1 PNPLSWLKILVL
13 RFRRIPPLQKK
24 PGPESSSGMATTV
37 AEGKIS
43 LSSTSKHLPSLHR
56 SSPTANPGRID
67 EHTKTMQGPLPSRPL
82 TRTYTPSRQMA
93 EKTER
98 VNSSTAGQERQR
110 RSSSKRERR
119 GASTE
124 VEARVCCSQSTRRGS
139 LPSAPVHA
147 ARAVLSSPVFFSSVC
162 HPTFGN
168 DSLGCGRALNP
179 SPIPWPRASSPE
191 KHRACTTSALRVAAA
206 YISSTVR
213 FQTRIPPP
221 HPQLFFSSI
230 ISWYTTSTPGALA
243 VRLLPCLPPAC
254 PPHPRSPD
262 SPRAAGPEALVAPRA
277 QPEADGRRGA
287 SWRASRR
294 HKLARWRC
302 DACGPVAMRACAT
315 SPRQALHHSLHC
327 FRPRSSHLGK
337 KLAQVQALK
346 AEEAYDTSVR
356 PPRRPPSP
364 LPPRPPSPVPIVRA
378 FPYTQFRT
386 INAPHVSHDPQCS
399 RSSCARGSGDARA
412 GEVGLFAA
420 QQAGAQRKFDTGY
433 ALIGSSFAGVDA
445 GPKPSRD
452 GHHHTSHPGL
462 TSLAIPRPSTTL
474 QPHPLARRRRPPA
487 EYAPVASAPSL
498 ACAPGERRAEREFLA
513 GCGYALFV
521 SRRVYE
527 TWERLMRELVGA
539 RRIGAFHHCTTSAAR
554 TRTRT
559 SRCASPLLSQCSGIS
574 YFGHAEMCTP
584 TPQHSD
590 GVRTHV
596 RDVRQAQRGGSR
608 SWSVV
613 CMLSSTRSAARE
625 FTLC

>member
-356 PPRRPPSP
+356 PPRRPSSP

-452 GHHHTSHPGL
+452 GHHHTSHPGFDFPRHTTTEHHPPTTPAGPPPYLQLL
-462 TSLAIPRPSTTL
+462 TPPRRVPDSKGDPPLST
-474 QPHPLARRRRPPA
+474 RRSPRRP
-487 EYAPVASAPSL
+487 
-498 ACAPGERRAEREFLA
+498 
-513 GCGYALFV
+513 V
-521 SRRVYE
+521 SRARPE
-527 TWERLMRELVGA
+527 SAALSTWERLMRELVGA